1 MSREYYS
8 KDDIIEIYLAE
19 GKQFELALQ
28 CIKSNEPY
36 LFKAIFLGYDPQ
48 TNELQYQ
55 VQGNPERFVDLDDV
69 LQIGADYTYSNYS
82 SLN

>member
-1 MSREYYS
+1 MSREYYN
-8 KDDIIEIYLAE
+8 KDDIIEIYLIE

-28 CIKSNEPY
+28 CITPNHPY
-36 LFKAIFLGYDPQ
+36 LFKAIFLGYNPQ

-69 LQIGADYTYSNYS
+69 LQIGAEYTYSNYR

>member
-1 MSREYYS
+1 MSRQYYS

-28 CIKSNEPY
+28 CIKPDQPH
-36 LFKAIFLGYDPQ
+36 LFKAIFIGYDPQ

-55 VQGNPERFVDLDDV
+55 VQGNPERFADLNDV
-69 LQIGADYTYSNYS
+69 LQIGADYTYSNYT